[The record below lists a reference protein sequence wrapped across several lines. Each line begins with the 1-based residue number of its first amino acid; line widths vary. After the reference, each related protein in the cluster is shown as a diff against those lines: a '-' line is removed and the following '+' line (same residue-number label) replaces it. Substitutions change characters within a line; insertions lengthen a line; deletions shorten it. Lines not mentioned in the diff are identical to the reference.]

1 MQGGGSAASV
11 LLRIGEPPVHR
22 VMGGVLMRA
31 RSRSLLFTI
40 ALVIALYLVWRK
52 VRIIFIVPLTP
63 WQLALVLLIIA
74 VVIFLLLDHLFNR
87 TR

>member
-1 MQGGGSAASV
+1 
-11 LLRIGEPPVHR
+11 
-22 VMGGVLMRA
+22 MRA

-52 VRIIFIVPLTP
+52 VRIVFIVPLTP
-63 WQLALVLLIIA
+63 WQLALLLLVIA
-74 VVIFLLLDHLFNR
+74 VVIFLLLDHIFNR

>member
-1 MQGGGSAASV
+1 
-11 LLRIGEPPVHR
+11 
-22 VMGGVLMRA
+22 MRA

-52 VRIIFIVPLTP
+52 VRIVFIVPLTP
-63 WQLALVLLIIA
+63 WQLALLLLVIA
-74 VVIFLLLDHLFNR
+74 VIIFLLLDHLFNR

>member
-1 MQGGGSAASV
+1 
-11 LLRIGEPPVHR
+11 
-22 VMGGVLMRA
+22 MRA

-52 VRIIFIVPLTP
+52 VRIVFIVPLTP
-63 WQLALVLLIIA
+63 WQLALLLLVIA
-74 VVIFLLLDHLFNR
+74 VVIFLLLDHLFHR